1 MIIEL
6 IILLFLTLFTLVIF
20 TYIMTYKEYIFQ
32 KLKNKKKELQKDNN
46 NIINDKKG
54 ILNIIK
60 NYFTN
65 DYVVYSK
72 PKSKQSK
79 TFTVL
84 SYNILAQKYIYK
96 MVKDNKFLDKK
107 IRLDYIVKEIKEIN
121 PELFCLQEATDD
133 IISSHIVKYFEKEYN
148 LIYHNNEGSP
158 LKNVIGVKK
167 DRFDI
172 INESKIIIC
181 DDKIR
186 YMNNRNNSKNNN
198 NDNNGNSDDSDN
210 SDNENPFNNV
220 IQVEGNRGII
230 NVCIKDKLVKDKI
243 INLFCVHFPWRPI
256 YEYQKARIMALI
268 FDLILRK
275 KINNVIIA
283 GDFNSVPNSM
293 VLRMIYYQD
302 WKAEM
307 ANDEKYI
314 GNFNFNKKEKDL
326 INETKEKMEKRENFN
341 RTINALLKISKEIYE
356 KYMLKSAYDNYRKEI
371 KENGHYCFLRNHPKY
386 TNYTNKFIDTID
398 YIFYSK
404 NLNKLKIL
412 KIPNIENETKDK
424 NIFLPNDRH
433 PSDHLKLA
441 VNFEYKQ

>member
-6 IILLFLTLFTLVIF
+6 IILLFLTLFTLVVF
-20 TYIMTYKEYIFQ
+20 AYVMTYKEYIFQ
-32 KLKNKKKELQKDNN
+32 KIKNKKKELQKDSH

-60 NYFTN
+60 NYFIN
-65 DYVVYSK
+65 DYIVYSK
-72 PKSKQSK
+72 PKSKESK

-133 IISSHIVKYFEKEYN
+133 IISSHIVKDFEKEYN

-181 DDKIR
+181 DDKLR
-186 YMNNRNNSKNNN
+186 YMNNRNNSNNN
-198 NDNNGNSDDSDN
+198 NNENNGNSDTSDN
-210 SDNENPFNNV
+210 SDNENSFNNV

-283 GDFNSVPNSM
+283 GDFNSVPNSI
-293 VLRMIYYQD
+293 VLRMIYHQD

-326 INETKEKMEKRENFN
+326 INETKEKMEKRDNFN
-341 RTINALLKISKEIYE
+341 RAINALLKISKEIYE
-356 KYMLKSAYDNYRKEI
+356 KYMFKSAYDNYRKEI

-404 NLNKLKIL
+404 NLKKLKVL

-424 NIFLPNDRH
+424 NIFLPNNRH